1 MSAIVEMDAEKLTRM
16 TRVTES
22 SKDVYFITTEPAA
35 AQLRMEVANKDIRNS
50 QIETSKFLPGY
61 KMVGGRLSTF

>member
-1 MSAIVEMDAEKLTRM
+1 MSAIVKTDEEELTRM

-22 SKDVYFITTEPAA
+22 SSEVYLITTEPAA
-35 AQLRMEVANKDIRNS
+35 AQLRMEVANTHVRNS
-50 QIETSKFLPGY
+50 HIEMSKSVPGY